1 MNSHIYKQYD
11 SRWRNLPYP
20 TSRYSFGNNGCGC
33 CACTHV
39 IIEQDKYKNWTP
51 KDVRPYMVSKGF
63 ATCGHGTT
71 WNGIKRTL
79 EHYGN
84 KVIDH
89 ATMTDMFKT
98 FDERKK
104 KNLPCLGVL
113 LFRAGIKGGI
123 RWTDGGHYCMI
134 ADYKVSG
141 GKHYFYMKD
150 SGGRQHNGW
159 FCYETTQKGLIPKAW
174 SALPPQSNPKPTPT
188 PTPSKKGYSGTF
200 PKPTLKK
207 GSKGKEVKNLQRF
220 LNWYNPNNK
229 LSVDGVF
236 GDYTR
241 NAVKR
246 FQKAEGL
253 VVDGIVGIKTVN
265 KMHGVKK

>member
-1 MNSHIYKQYD
+1 MNKHIYKQYD

-20 TSRYSFGNNGCGC
+20 TSRYTFGNNGCGC

-39 IIEQDKYKNWTP
+39 IIEQDKYKNYTP
-51 KDVRPYMVSKGF
+51 KDIRPYMVSKGF

-71 WNGIKRTL
+71 WNGIKLTL

-104 KNLPCLGVL
+104 KGLPCLGVL
-113 LFRAGIKGGI
+113 LFRAGTRGGI

-159 FCYETTQKGLIPKAW
+159 YCYETTMMGLVPKAW
-174 SALPPQSNPKPTPT
+174 SALPPQPSPTPT
-188 PTPSKKGYSGTF
+188 PTPTKKGYSGTF

-207 GSKGKEVKNLQRF
+207 GNKGKEVKNLQRF

-236 GDYTR
+236 GKYTDA
-241 NAVKR
+241 AVRR

-265 KMHGVKK
+265 KMQSVKK